1 MPHSQHNDI
10 IRITGNFPYRMA
22 LAGGWIDQPFI
33 SKHNPTPPGS
43 MVVVSLEP
51 TFRFM
56 ERCGMATGTRQ
67 VALQIWGGGIPHAD
81 PAELTRILYE
91 AENRGKSDPSGSQ
104 DMAGLIYAGI
114 NRLDYDYTVEGG
126 LFPAYVETTLDPDI
140 ARWLESV
147 VHILPVSQRPE
158 GYNPLGNERCDRG
171 WIGRLGQS
179 GRECY
184 AAILTC
190 DIQRLGDSL
199 NESMKC
205 WEVILPHT
213 VRHPTLNLDLIA
225 ILEYYQEK
233 YPGAMY
239 SGCGGG
245 YLYIISEDPP
255 PGTFKIKIRLSDQEE

>member
-1 MPHSQHNDI
+1 MPLSQHNDI
-10 IRITGNFPYRMA
+10 TRITGDFPYRMA

-67 VALQIWGGGIPHAD
+67 VALQIWDGGIPDGD
-81 PAELTRILYE
+81 PAELMRILYE
-91 AENRGKSDPSGSQ
+91 AENRGKTEPSGSQ

-114 NRLDYDYTVEGG
+114 NRLDFDFRIEDGI
-126 LFPAYVETTLDPDI
+126 FPAHVETTLDHDTT
-140 ARWLESV
+140 RWLESV
-147 VHILPVSQRPE
+147 IHILPVNQRPE
-158 GYNPLGNERCDRG
+158 GYNPLGDEHYDRG

-184 AAILTC
+184 DAILAR
-190 DIQRLGDSL
+190 DIRRLGASL
-199 NESMKC
+199 NESMRC
-205 WEVILPHT
+205 WEAILPHT

-225 ILEYYQEK
+225 ILEYYQGK

-245 YLYIISEDPP
+245 YLYVITEDDP
-255 PGTFKIKIRLSDQEE
+255 PGTFTIKIRLPQQEE